1 MLKRHRERYASD
13 IATAVEIER
22 LALTLTEK
30 ERATLAA
37 NLLESLPG
45 VLSDDDEGI
54 AEALRRDAEIEANP
68 NQAISLTQLNAHIKS
83 RRR

>member
-1 MLKRHRERYASD
+1 M
-13 IATAVEIER
+13 ATAVEIEK
-22 LALTLTEK
+22 LALTLSEK

-68 NQAISLTQLNAHIKS
+68 NQAISLTQLNAQIKI